1 MIRIIA
7 LFISCF
13 IISISG
19 CGDDSDKKESASD
32 KEKNKALTE
41 NNNESQVDPSSEE
54 EKSGE
59 NSSGQTEEKSQ
70 TENELGMTPG
80 LPKDFP
86 TDVPIPPNSKT
97 LGSMSS
103 SEGTVVP
110 FESKDKVPELVNFY
124 KEELKKNGF
133 TINEDGQNLTSE
145 KGGMLSWTKEK
156 REIGIVL
163 AYDKDKDATSL
174 VITYK

>member
-1 MIRIIA
+1 MKKSFT
-7 LFISCF
+7 LFIICMM
-13 IISISG
+13 ISVYG
-19 CGDDSDKKESASD
+19 CGDNSDKKENAAE
-32 KEKNKALTE
+32 KENQKTLTE
-41 NNNESQVDPSSEE
+41 NKNETTGDPVVTENTGETS
-54 EKSGE
+54 SGE
-59 NSSGQTEEKSQ
+59 NTESKQ

-86 TDVPIPPNSKT
+86 QDIPLPPNSKT

-110 FESKDKVPELVNFY
+110 FESKEKVQELINFY

-133 TINEDGQNLTSE
+133 KLNEDGQSVTSD
-145 KGGMLSWTKEK
+145 KGGMLGWTKDK

>member
-1 MIRIIA
+1 MIRIIT
-7 LFISCF
+7 LCVFCFMISV
-13 IISISG
+13 SG

-32 KEKNKALTE
+32 KEKNKSLTE
-41 NNNESQVDPSSEE
+41 NKNESNVDPSVKEKSEE
-54 EKSGE
+54 TA
-59 NSSGQTEEKSQ
+59 TEESKEKTQ
-70 TENELGMTPG
+70 AENELGMTPG

-86 TDVPIPPNSKT
+86 SDIPLPPNSKP

-110 FESKDKVPELVNFY
+110 FESKDKVLDLVNFY

-133 TINEDGQNLTSE
+133 TLNEDGQNLTSD
-145 KGGMLSWTKEK
+145 KGGMLGWTKDK

-163 AYDKDKDATSL
+163 AYDKDKDVTSL
-174 VITYK
+174 VITYR